1 MALSKKI
8 INVTK
13 RDLQITSK
21 FVLAT
26 KIFQWSIENQNKYIT
41 YKLNP
46 MQLKQ
51 SNS

>member
-26 KIFQWSIENQNKYIT
+26 KIFQWSIENQNIT
-41 YKLNP
+41 KLNP